1 MATLKIEREQA
12 SPIQHAFETALEQGH
27 EVQAKVEEC
36 VDDLSSANAL
46 LKVKVSGGKTAI
58 LDEETLRDGEAIEIK
73 VQECADELTQVTDK
87 LEEGLGELKKVADEL
102 GVSQGALAE
111 SETALIASQR
121 AEKYAS
127 YRAMHDVKTG
137 MPNRALFDDR
147 LEQALAGAERHK
159 YSLAVMFFDLNRF
172 KSINETYGHSAAD
185 AALTVV
191 AERLLR
197 HARQEDTV
205 CRNGGDEF
213 LYLLIK
219 PQGREN
225 VERIA
230 RFLIEAIVRPITVGK
245 LSIVITPSI
254 GISMYPD
261 HGTSAEMLIES
272 ADAAMYSAKNRGSG
286 CEVFNGV
293 VALRGNS
300 NPEIGPHFEN

>member
-1 MATLKIEREQA
+1 MKIERQKA
-12 SPIQHAFETALEQGH
+12 PPSHLAFETALEQGH
-27 EVQAKVEEC
+27 DVQAKVEEC
-36 VDDLSSANAL
+36 ADDLSSANAL

-58 LDEETLRDGEAIEIK
+58 LDEQTLKDGEAIEVK

-102 GVSQGALAE
+102 GASQDALAE
-111 SETALIASQR
+111 SETALVASQR
-121 AEKYAS
+121 AEKAAS
-127 YRAMHDVKTG
+127 WKAMHDVKTG

-159 YSLAVMFFDLNRF
+159 HSLAVMFFDLNRF
-172 KSINETYGHSAAD
+172 KSINDTYGHSAGD
-185 AALTVV
+185 AALTAV

-230 RFLIEAIVRPITVGK
+230 RFLLEAIVRPITVGK
-245 LSIVITPSI
+245 LSLIITPSI
-254 GISMYPD
+254 GISLYPD
-261 HGTSAEMLIES
+261 HGTSAEMLIEN
-272 ADAAMYSAKNRGSG
+272 AGAAMYLAKQRDSS
-286 CEVFNGV
+286 CEVFNSAD
-293 VALRGNS
+293 ALIGKS
-300 NPEIGPHFEN
+300 NLAMGPHFES

>member
-1 MATLKIEREQA
+1 MATSKIEREKP
-12 SPIQHAFETALEQGH
+12 STSHLAFETALEQGH
-27 EVQAKVEEC
+27 DVQAKVEEC

-58 LDEETLRDGEAIEIK
+58 LDEQTLKDGEAIEIK
-73 VQECADELTQVTDK
+73 VQECADDLSQVTDK
-87 LEEGLGELKKVADEL
+87 LEEGLCDLKQVADEL
-102 GVSQGALAE
+102 DASQGALAQ
-111 SETALIASQR
+111 SEHALIASRR
-121 AEKYAS
+121 AEKDAS
-127 YRAMHDVKTG
+127 WRAMHDVKTG

-147 LEQALAGAERHK
+147 LEQALAGAQRHK
-159 YSLAVMFFDLNRF
+159 HSLAVMFFDLDRF
-172 KSINETYGHSAAD
+172 KSINDTYGHGAGD
-185 AALTVV
+185 AALAGV

-230 RFLIEAIVRPITVGK
+230 RFLLEAISRPIAVGK

-261 HGTSAEMLIES
+261 HGTSAQMLIAN
-272 ADAAMYSAKNRGSG
+272 ADAAMYSAKERGSG
-286 CEVFNGV
+286 CEVFSGV
-293 VALRGNS
+293 VASRGKS
-300 NPEIGPHFEN
+300 HLAD